1 MGLARRSAAR
11 MAVGAALGVATM
23 LGATAPAL
31 AAPVVA
37 PASQQGTILKYVGTT
52 PTYADCVNLALQ
64 QQSRQHAD
72 DWRCYPSNGK
82 WDAYL
87 VWYT

>member
-1 MGLARRSAAR
+1 MGPARRSAAR
-11 MAVGAALGVATM
+11 MVVGAALRVATM
-23 LGATAPAL
+23 LGAAVT
-31 AAPVVA
+31 A

-52 PTYADCVNLALQ
+52 GIYADCVNLALQ
-64 QQSRQHAD
+64 EQSRQHAD
-72 DWRCYPSNGK
+72 DWRCSPSNGK